1 MPNFVTVA
9 KVSDLAPGS
18 CKTVSAGGQEIA
30 LFNVGGKFCALHN
43 TCLHKGGPLG
53 EGTLEGNVVTC
64 PWHGWQWDVTT
75 GQNAMGMPQTVQKF
89 ETKVEGDSVMVA
101 V

>member
-9 KVSDLAPGS
+9 NVSDLAPGS

-43 TCLHKGGPLG
+43 T
-53 EGTLEGNVVTC
+53 
-64 PWHGWQWDVTT
+64 
-75 GQNAMGMPQTVQKF
+75 
-89 ETKVEGDSVMVA
+89 
-101 V
+101 